1 MIDDE
6 LLESLPSDP
15 EEAFAVFERE
25 MRTNLLK
32 KPEHFNNQNDEAD
45 FNAAREENAREYFTA
60 VAAFLDIYGFQVAV
74 DFDELFGSEGEYFW
88 RFYNVATQKIQYF
101 AIKCALKRD
110 QKKKA
115 GSTCIYVLDS
125 GAKTKIHKYISKIRQ
140 IINDTDLTD
149 WKREA
154 LSNKLNSFA
163 LEIDKDRTRLESLA
177 SLYILAK
184 KEAQEFKPISDQI
197 EKIWDAVSKGGEE
210 LWKALP
216 KPKINGY
223 IEKSQGKIEDH
234 SKLKETFDLDDEI
247 PF

>member
-15 EEAFAVFERE
+15 EEAFAVFESK
-25 MRTNLLK
+25 MRKKLVK
-32 KPEHFNNQNDEAD
+32 KPEYFDNQRDEAD
-45 FNAAREENAREYFTA
+45 FDAAREENAREYFTA

-74 DFDELFGSEGEYFW
+74 DFDELFGSEGQYFW
-88 RFYNVATQKIQYF
+88 NLHKIATQKIQFF
-101 AIKCALKRD
+101 AMQCALKRN

-115 GSTCIYVLDS
+115 GSTCIYVLES
-125 GAKTKIHKYISKIRQ
+125 GAKTKIHKYIGKIRE
-140 IINDTDLTD
+140 IIIETDLTD

-163 LEIDKDRTRLESLA
+163 LEIDRDRTRLEALA
-177 SLYILAK
+177 SLYVLAK
-184 KEAQEFKPISDQI
+184 KEAQELKPISDQI

-223 IEKSQGKIEDH
+223 LEKPQGKIEDH
-234 SKLKETFDLDDEI
+234 SKPKENFDLDDEI

>member
-15 EEAFAVFERE
+15 EEAFAVFERK
-25 MRTNLLK
+25 MREKLVK
-32 KPEHFNNQNDEAD
+32 KPEYFDNQNDEAD
-45 FNAAREENAREYFTA
+45 FDAAREENAREYFTA

-74 DFDELFGSEGEYFW
+74 DFDELFGSEDHHFW
-88 RFYNVATQKIQYF
+88 QLHKIATQKIQFF
-101 AIKCALKRD
+101 AMQCALKRN

-115 GSTCIYVLDS
+115 GSTCIYVLDP

-140 IINDTDLTD
+140 IITDTDLTD

-184 KEAQEFKPISDQI
+184 KETQEFKPISDQI

-223 IEKSQGKIEDH
+223 IEKPQGKIEDH